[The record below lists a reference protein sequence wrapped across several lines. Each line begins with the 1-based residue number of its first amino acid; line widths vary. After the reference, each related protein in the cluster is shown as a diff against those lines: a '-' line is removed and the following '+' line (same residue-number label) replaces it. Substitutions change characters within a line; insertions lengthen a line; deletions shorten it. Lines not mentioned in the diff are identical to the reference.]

1 MYLENYW
8 GYGDNQ
14 QRNRREILSIIR
26 KKICHGSEITFW
38 SRTNG
43 SKLPSMSEMIWN
55 FESMFLLNYFTDCDR
70 LWLIGKGI
78 WCVLRKN
85 NPVKK
90 TSIQMYFGHVSRGKM
105 YSHNIYHQTLI
116 MATRTTP
123 LKWGA
128 RPRRGQKIVR
138 GRKSGGHKVQTPPKA
153 AEKKSNTLS
162 QQSCLRWKSRLH

>member
-8 GYGDNQ
+8 GYGDNR

-26 KKICHGSEITFW
+26 KKICYGSEITFW

-55 FESMFLLNYFTDCDR
+55 FESMFLLNYFTDCNR

-90 TSIQMYFGHVSRGKM
+90 TSIKMYFGHVSRGKM

-123 LKWGA
+123 L
-128 RPRRGQKIVR
+128 
-138 GRKSGGHKVQTPPKA
+138 
-153 AEKKSNTLS
+153 SNS
-162 QQSCLRWKSRLH
+162 SSKFRWSLRIIFDMFSSRMFWSFVLKHFNPF